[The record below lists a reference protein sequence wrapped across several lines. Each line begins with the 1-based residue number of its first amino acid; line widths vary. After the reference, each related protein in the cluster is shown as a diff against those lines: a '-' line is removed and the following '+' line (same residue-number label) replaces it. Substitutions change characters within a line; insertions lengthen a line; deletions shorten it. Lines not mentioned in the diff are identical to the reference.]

1 MRKYP
6 TDPFGRRGGLLL
18 QPDKEN
24 LMSKTIKVAL
34 AGAGAFGI
42 KHLDG
47 IKNIDGVEVV
57 SLISRDLA
65 KTQEVADKYGI
76 QHVTTDLA
84 DSLALPEVDAVILCT
99 PTQMHASQAIACMKA
114 GKHVQVEIPMCD
126 ILKEGEEVLKVQK
139 ETGLVAM
146 VGHTRRFNPSHQW
159 VHKKITA
166 GEFNIQQMDV
176 QTYFFRRTNMNAL
189 GQPRSWTDH
198 LLWHHA
204 AHTVDLFA
212 YQCGSPIVQANAIQG
227 PIHPTLGI
235 AMDMSIQLKAANGA
249 ICTLSLS
256 FNNDGP
262 LGTFFRY
269 IGDTATYIARYD
281 DLVNGKEEKIDVS
294 KVDVSMN
301 GIELQDREFFAAIRE
316 GREPNSSVAQV
327 LPCYQV
333 LHQLEQQLNA

>member
-1 MRKYP
+1 M
-6 TDPFGRRGGLLL
+6 
-18 QPDKEN
+18 
-24 LMSKTIKVAL
+24 TIKVAL

-47 IKNIDGVEVV
+47 IKNIPDVEVI
-57 SLISRDLA
+57 SLISRELD
-65 KTQEVADKYGI
+65 KTLEVAAKYGI
-76 QHVTTDLA
+76 PHVTTDLA
-84 DSLALPEVDAVILCT
+84 DSLAIPDLDAVILCT
-99 PTQMHASQAIACMKA
+99 PTQMHASQSIACLEA
-114 GKHVQVEIPMCD
+114 GKHVQVEIPLCD
-126 ILKEGEEVLKVQK
+126 MYKDGQAVAALQK
-139 ETGLVAM
+139 QTGKVAM
-146 VGHTRRFNPSHQW
+146 VGHTRRFNPSHQY
-159 VHKKITA
+159 VHKKIKA

-212 YQCGSPIVQANAIQG
+212 YQCGSPIVKANAIQG
-227 PIHPTLGI
+227 PIHPVLGI

-281 DLVNGKEEKIDVS
+281 DLFNGKDEKIDVS
-294 KVDVSMN
+294 QVDVSMN

-316 GREPNSSVAQV
+316 GREPNSSVQQV
-327 LPCYQV
+327 LDCYRV
-333 LHQLEQQLNA
+333 LHDLERQLEAA

>member
-1 MRKYP
+1 M
-6 TDPFGRRGGLLL
+6 T
-18 QPDKEN
+18 
-24 LMSKTIKVAL
+24 KTLKVAL

-57 SLISRDLA
+57 SLVGRELE
-65 KTQEVADKYGI
+65 KTQAVARQYGI
-76 QHVTTDLA
+76 AHVSTQLE

-99 PTQMHASQAIACMKA
+99 PTQMHASQTLACLRA
-114 GKHVQVEIPMCD
+114 GKHVQVEIPLAD
-126 ILKEGEEVLKVQK
+126 RWTDAQEVVQVAQEK
-139 ETGLVAM
+139 GLVAM
-146 VGHTRRFNPSHQW
+146 CGHTRRFNPSHQW
-159 VHKKITA
+159 VHQRVA
-166 GEFNIQQMDV
+166 SGDFHIQQMDV

-212 YQCGSPIVQANAIQG
+212 YQAGSPIVKANALQG

-235 AMDMSIQLKAANGA
+235 AMDMSIQLQAANGA

-262 LGTFFRY
+262 LGTYFRY
-269 IGDTATYIARYD
+269 IGDTGTYLARYD
-281 DLVNGKEEKIDVS
+281 DLYNGKDEKLDVS
-294 KVDVSMN
+294 KVAVSMN
-301 GIELQDREFFAAIRE
+301 GIELQDREFFSAIRE
-316 GREPNSSVAQV
+316 GREPNASVAQV

-333 LHQLEQQLNA
+333 LHNLEQQLQA

>member
-1 MRKYP
+1 M
-6 TDPFGRRGGLLL
+6 T
-18 QPDKEN
+18 
-24 LMSKTIKVAL
+24 KTIKVAL

-57 SLISRDLA
+57 SLISRDLD
-65 KTQEVADKYGI
+65 KTQEVASQYGI
-76 QHVTTDLA
+76 AHVTTHLE
-84 DSLALPEVDAVILCT
+84 DSLALKEVDAVILCT
-99 PTQMHASQAIACMKA
+99 PTQMHAAQSMACLKA
-114 GKHVQVEIPMCD
+114 GKHVQVEIPLADSLQGAQDVVAMA
-126 ILKEGEEVLKVQK
+126 K
-139 ETGLVAM
+139 TSGLVAM
-146 VGHTRRFNPSHQW
+146 CGHTRRFNPSHQF
-159 VHKKITA
+159 VHKEIKA
-166 GEFNIQQMDV
+166 GRFNIQQMDV

-189 GQPRSWTDH
+189 GQARSWTVH

-212 YQCGSPIVQANAIQG
+212 HQCGSPIVKANAVQG

-269 IGDTATYIARYD
+269 IGDTATYMARYD
-281 DLVNGKEEKIDVS
+281 DLFNGKEEKIDVS
-294 KVDVSMN
+294 TVDVSMN

-316 GREPNSSVAQV
+316 GREPNSSVASV

-333 LHQLEQQLNA
+333 LHDLELQLKN

>member
-1 MRKYP
+1 
-6 TDPFGRRGGLLL
+6 
-18 QPDKEN
+18 
-24 LMSKTIKVAL
+24 MSKTIKVAL
-34 AGAGAFGI
+34 VGAGAFGI

-57 SLISRDLA
+57 SLISRELEA
-65 KTQEVADKYGI
+65 TQAIAAKYGI
-76 QHVTTDLA
+76 GHVSTELDDA
-84 DSLALPEVDAVILCT
+84 LALPEVDAVILCT
-99 PTQMHASQAIACMKA
+99 PTQMHASQAIACLKA
-114 GKHVQVEIPMCD
+114 GKHVQVEIPLAD
-126 ILKEGEEVLKVQK
+126 SWEDAEDVARLQK

-146 VGHTRRFNPSHQW
+146 CGHTRRFNPSHQF
-159 VHKKITA
+159 VHKKIEG
-166 GEFNIQQMDV
+166 GEFKIQQMDV
-176 QTYFFRRTNMNAL
+176 QTYFFRRSNINAL

-212 YQCGSPIVQANAIQG
+212 YQCGSPIVQASAIQG

-256 FNNDGP
+256 FNNEGP

-281 DLVNGKEEKIDVS
+281 DLFNGKEEQIDVS

-316 GREPNSSVAQV
+316 GREPNSSVASV
-327 LPCYQV
+327 LPCYKV
-333 LHQLEQQLNA
+333 LHQLEQQLNASL

>member
-1 MRKYP
+1 MK
-6 TDPFGRRGGLLL
+6 
-18 QPDKEN
+18 
-24 LMSKTIKVAL
+24 IAL

-47 IKNIDGVEVV
+47 LMNIDGVEITSIV
-57 SLISRDLA
+57 SRRLDQA
-65 KTQEVADKYGI
+65 QEVAAKYGAG
-76 QHVTTDLA
+76 HATTELEETLA
-84 DSLALPEVDAVILCT
+84 RDDVDAVILCT
-99 PTQMHASQAIACMKA
+99 PTQLHAAQSIAAMRA
-114 GKHVQVEIPMCD
+114 GKHVQVEIPLAD
-126 ILKEGEEVLKVQK
+126 SRADAEQVLKVQQ
-139 ETGLVAM
+139 ETGLVCM

-159 VHKKITA
+159 VHKKIEA

-176 QTYFFRRTNMNAL
+176 QTYFFRRSNMNAL

-204 AHTVDLFA
+204 AHTVDLFQ
-212 YQCGSPIVQANAIQG
+212 YQTGEEVVVANAVQG
-227 PIHPTLGI
+227 PKHPELGI
-235 AMDMSIQLKAANGA
+235 AMDMSIQLRTSGGK

-269 IGDTATYIARYD
+269 IGDTGTYIARYD

-294 KVDVSMN
+294 QVDVSMN
-301 GIELQDREFFAAIRE
+301 GIELQDREFVAAIRE
-316 GREPNSSVAQV
+316 GREPNSSVRQV

-333 LHQLEQQLNA
+333 LGQLEKQLEAQG

>member
-1 MRKYP
+1 MKP
-6 TDPFGRRGGLLL
+6 I
-18 QPDKEN
+18 N
-24 LMSKTIKVAL
+24 VAL

-47 IKNIDGVEVV
+47 IKNIEGVEVV
-57 SLISRDLA
+57 SLISRELD
-65 KTQEVADKYGI
+65 KTKEIAAQYGI
-76 QHVTTDLA
+76 GHVTTELN

-99 PTQMHASQAIACMKA
+99 PTQMHASQTLACLQA
-114 GKHVQVEIPMCD
+114 GKHVQVEIPLCD
-126 ILKEGEEVLKVQK
+126 VLKDGEEVVQVAEK
-139 ETGLVAM
+139 SGLVAM
-146 VGHTRRFNPSHQW
+146 CGHTRRFNPSHQY
-159 VHKKITA
+159 VKQKITA
-166 GEFNIQQMDV
+166 GQFNIQQMDV
-176 QTYFFRRTNMNAL
+176 QTYFFRRSNMNAL

-204 AHTVDLFA
+204 AHTVDLFT
-212 YQCGSPIVQANAIQG
+212 YQCGSPVVKANAIQG

-269 IGDTATYIARYD
+269 IGDSATYIARYD
-281 DLVNGKEEKIDVS
+281 DLFTGKEEKLDVS
-294 KVDVSMN
+294 DVAVSMN
-301 GIELQDREFFAAIRE
+301 GIELQDREFFAAIKE
-316 GREPNSSVAQV
+316 GRQPNSSVASV

-333 LHQLEQQLNA
+333 LHGLELQLRT

>member
-1 MRKYP
+1 
-6 TDPFGRRGGLLL
+6 
-18 QPDKEN
+18 
-24 LMSKTIKVAL
+24 MSKTIKVAL

-47 IKNIDGVEVV
+47 IKNIAGVEVV
-57 SLISRDLA
+57 SLIGRELE
-65 KTQEVADKYGI
+65 KTREVAAKYGI
-76 QHVTTDLA
+76 GHVTTELTE
-84 DSLALPEVDAVILCT
+84 SLALPGLDAVILCT
-99 PTQMHASQAIACMKA
+99 PTQMHAAQTVACLQA
-114 GKHVQVEIPMCD
+114 GKHVQVEIPLAD
-126 ILKEGEEVLKVQK
+126 SLADAQDVVAWQQK
-139 ETGLVAM
+139 TGLVAM
-146 VGHTRRFNPSHQW
+146 CGHTRRFNPSHQY
-159 VHKKITA
+159 VNQKIRA
-166 GEFNIQQMDV
+166 GQFNIQQLDV

-189 GQPRSWTDH
+189 GQARSWTDH

-212 YQCGSPIVQANAIQG
+212 YQCDSPIVKANALQG

-235 AMDMSIQLKAANGA
+235 AMDMSIQLQAANGA

-269 IGDTATYIARYD
+269 IGDSATYLARYD
-281 DLVNGKEEKIDVS
+281 DLYTGKDEKIDVS
-294 KVDVSMN
+294 QVAVSMN

-327 LPCYQV
+327 LACYEV
-333 LHQLEQQLNA
+333 LQGLERQLAGG